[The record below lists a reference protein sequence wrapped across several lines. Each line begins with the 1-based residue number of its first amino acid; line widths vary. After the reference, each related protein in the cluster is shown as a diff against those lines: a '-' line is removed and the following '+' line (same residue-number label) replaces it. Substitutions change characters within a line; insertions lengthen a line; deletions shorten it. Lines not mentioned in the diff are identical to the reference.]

1 MGEVECT
8 LAPDLVGLADGNE
21 HPVTIPPDGC
31 EVVWLPSDVVDGVA
45 EMLATYTVETSLR
58 DACREAQARRGT
70 IPTPEWLT
78 PEVVGRIEDA
88 MLNGDTEDPP
98 PTRTPSSLG
107 DAMRLIGR
115 YTESEGGDSP
125 ETTNAR
131 RGLFSGYDAWVGAGR
146 PESTTTPPAPPWPG
160 AVLSGLT
167 DEDGVPTWLA
177 QAGNVQGEQVRGWRD
192 VAWYRPDGHSSDTWV
207 EVRAP
212 RAVPEP
218 ETERVKL
225 WEAFGRKLPD
235 GRVICGWQWSTQTRD
250 GSVTHDDGTFTPVHD
265 APTVEVLKDGNP

>member
-1 MGEVECT
+1 
-8 LAPDLVGLADGNE
+8 
-21 HPVTIPPDGC
+21 
-31 EVVWLPSDVVDGVA
+31 
-45 EMLATYTVETSLR
+45 MLATYTVETSLR

-146 PESTTTPPAPPWPG
+146 PESTTPPPAPPWPG

-177 QAGNVQGEQVRGWRD
+177 QAGQVRGEQVRIWHDEPWVTTHGSWADSR
-192 VAWYRPDGHSSDTWV
+192 WV

-218 ETERVKL
+218 ETERVPW
-225 WEAFGRKLPD
+225 WEAVGREVFDQD
-235 GRVICGWQWSTQTRD
+235 GTRVTIEHVQCGD
-250 GSVTHDDGTFTPVHD
+250 GGGPSVTAYNTTQRRDNSLYRVPCPVRGDG
-265 APTVEVLKDGNP
+265 TVEVLKDGDR

>member
-1 MGEVECT
+1 
-8 LAPDLVGLADGNE
+8 
-21 HPVTIPPDGC
+21 
-31 EVVWLPSDVVDGVA
+31 
-45 EMLATYTVETSLR
+45 MLATYTVETSLR

-177 QAGNVQGEQVRGWRD
+177 QAGQLCGEQVRACTSVPWLPNTSYGED
-192 VAWYRPDGHSSDTWV
+192 EWV

-212 RAVPEP
+212 RAMPEP
-218 ETERVKL
+218 ERVSAVSAL
-225 WEAFGRKLPD
+225 ADGLMVNDGNGDFFCPSYARRNTDDSISLVREDGYQAALVAPD
-235 GRVICGWQWSTQTRD
+235 G
-250 GSVTHDDGTFTPVHD
+250 
-265 APTVEVLKDGNP
+265 TVEVLKDGGQ